1 MRQEDMELL
10 AYVDGEFLPESDS
23 KVSIFDHGLLYGDG
37 VFEGIRA
44 YSGRVFRL
52 EDHLRRLYDSAK
64 AIHMEIPHPVEE
76 MRDLILELCRRNEI
90 EDGYIRPVVTRGK
103 GDLGLDPR
111 KVKGGP
117 TVVIIARPFD
127 VLYGD
132 KYEDGLTLITSTYR
146 RVPSQSVSPNIKS
159 LNYLNQILARVE
171 ANIHEADEALLL
183 DLQGYV
189 SEASADNFFVVR
201 DEILSTPPTVSI
213 LQGVTRQTVLE
224 IAEELGYRTRERFFT
239 LFDVYAAD
247 EAFIT
252 GTAAE
257 IGPVVRVDDRVIGD
271 GKPGHITKQITAR
284 YRDLVRSTGTPIF
297 AKA

>member
-1 MRQEDMELL
+1 MRQRAMELL
-10 AYVDGEFLPESDS
+10 AYVDDEFLAESDA

-52 EDHLRRLYDSAK
+52 DDHLRRLYDSAK
-64 AIHMEIPHPVEE
+64 AIHLEVPIPVDEL
-76 MRDLILELCRRNEI
+76 RDLILELCRRNEL
-90 EDGYIRPVVTRGK
+90 EDGYIRPVVTRGR

-111 KVKGGP
+111 KVRGGP
-117 TVVIIARPFD
+117 TVFIIARPFE

-132 KYEDGLTLITSTYR
+132 KYDEGLELITSSYR
-146 RVPSQSVSPNIKS
+146 RVPPQSVSPNIKS

-201 DEILSTPPTVSI
+201 DEVLHTPPTVSI

-224 IAEELGYRTRERFFT
+224 IAEELGYEARERFFT
-239 LFDVYAAD
+239 LFDVYGAD

-271 GKPGHITKQITAR
+271 GKPGRITKQITAR
-284 YRDLVRSTGTPIF
+284 FRDLVHSTGTPIYE
-297 AKA
+297 KA

>member
-1 MRQEDMELL
+1 MELL
-10 AYVDGEFLPESDS
+10 AYVNGEFLPESDA
-23 KVSIFDHGLLYGDG
+23 KVSVFDHGLLYGDG
-37 VFEGIRA
+37 IFEGIRA
-44 YSGRVFRL
+44 YNGRVFRL
-52 EDHLRRLYDSAK
+52 DDHLRRLFDSAK
-64 AIHMEIPHPVEE
+64 AIHMEIPHSVDE

-117 TVVIIARPFD
+117 TVVIIARPFE

-132 KYEDGLTLITSTYR
+132 KYEEGLELITSTYR

-171 ANIHEADEALLL
+171 ANIHDADEALLL
-183 DLQGYV
+183 DIQGYV

-201 DEILSTPPTVSI
+201 DEVLTTPPTASI

-224 IAEELGYRTRERFFT
+224 IAEQLGYETRERFFT
-239 LFDVYAAD
+239 LYDVYGAD

-257 IGPVVRVDDRVIGD
+257 IAPVVRVDDRVVGD
-271 GKPGHITKQITAR
+271 GKPGRITKQITAR
-284 YRDLVRSTGTPIF
+284 YRDLVRSTGTPIYE
-297 AKA
+297 KA

>member
-1 MRQEDMELL
+1 MELL
-10 AYVDGEFLPESDS
+10 AYVNGEFLPESDA
-23 KVSIFDHGLLYGDG
+23 KVSVFDHGLLYGDG
-37 VFEGIRA
+37 IFEGIRA

-52 EDHLRRLYDSAK
+52 DDHLRRLYDSAK
-64 AIHMEIPHPVEE
+64 AIHLEIPHPVDE

-132 KYEDGLTLITSTYR
+132 KYEEGLTLITSTHR

-171 ANIHEADEALLL
+171 ANIHDADEALLL

-201 DEILSTPPTVSI
+201 DEILTTPPTASI

-224 IAEELGYRTRERFFT
+224 IAEELGYKARERFFT
-239 LFDVYAAD
+239 LYDVYGAD

-257 IGPVVRVDDRVIGD
+257 IAPVVRVDDRVIGD
-271 GKPGHITKQITAR
+271 GKPGRITKQMTAR
-284 YRDLVRSTGTPIF
+284 YRDLVRSTGTPIYE
-297 AKA
+297 KI

>member
-1 MRQEDMELL
+1 MRQRAMELL
-10 AYVDGEFLPESDS
+10 AYVDGEFLAESDA

-52 EDHLRRLYDSAK
+52 DDHLRRLYDSAK
-64 AIHMEIPHPVEE
+64 AIHLEVPLPVDEL
-76 MRDLILELCRRNEI
+76 RDLILELCRRNEL
-90 EDGYIRPVVTRGK
+90 EEGYIRPVVTRGR

-111 KVKGGP
+111 KVRGGP
-117 TVVIIARPFD
+117 TVVIIARPFE

-132 KYEDGLTLITSTYR
+132 KYDEGLELITSSYR

-171 ANIHEADEALLL
+171 ANIHDADEALLL
-183 DLQGYV
+183 DVQGYV
-189 SEASADNFFVVR
+189 SEASADNFFIVR
-201 DEILSTPPTVSI
+201 DEVLHTPLTVSI

-224 IAEELGYRTRERFFT
+224 IAEELGYEARERFFT
-239 LFDVYAAD
+239 LFDVYGAD

-271 GKPGHITKQITAR
+271 GKPGRITKQITAR
-284 YRDLVRSTGTPIF
+284 FRDLVRSTGTPIF
-297 AKA
+297 EKA

>member
-1 MRQEDMELL
+1 MELL
-10 AYVDGEFLPESDS
+10 AYVNGEFLPESDA
-23 KVSIFDHGLLYGDG
+23 KVSVFDHGLLYGDG
-37 VFEGIRA
+37 IFEGIRA
-44 YSGRVFRL
+44 YNGRVFRL
-52 EDHLRRLYDSAK
+52 DDHLRRLYDSAK
-64 AIHMEIPHPVEE
+64 AIHLEIPHPVDE

-117 TVVIIARPFD
+117 TVVIIARPFE

-132 KYEDGLTLITSTYR
+132 KYEEGLTLITSTYR

-171 ANIHEADEALLL
+171 ANIHDADEALLL

-201 DEILSTPPTVSI
+201 DEVLTTPPTASI

-224 IAEELGYRTRERFFT
+224 IADELGYEARERFFT
-239 LFDVYAAD
+239 LYDVYGAD

-257 IGPVVRVDDRVIGD
+257 IAPVVRVDDRVIGD
-271 GKPGHITKQITAR
+271 GKPGRITKQITAR
-284 YRDLVRSTGTPIF
+284 YRDLVRSTGTPIYE
-297 AKA
+297 KA

>member
-1 MRQEDMELL
+1 MELL
-10 AYVDGEFLPESDS
+10 AYVNGEFLPESDA
-23 KVSIFDHGLLYGDG
+23 KVSVFDHGLLYGDG

-44 YSGRVFRL
+44 YNRRVFRL
-52 EDHLRRLYDSAK
+52 DDHLRRLYDSAK
-64 AIHMEIPHPVEE
+64 AIHLEIPIPMDE

-111 KVKGGP
+111 KVEGGP
-117 TVVIIARPFD
+117 TVVLIARPFD
-127 VLYGD
+127 VLFGNKYG
-132 KYEDGLTLITSTYR
+132 EGLELITSMYR

-171 ANIHEADEALLL
+171 ANIHDADEALLL

-201 DEILSTPPTVSI
+201 DEVLSTPPTVSV

-224 IAEELGYRTRERFFT
+224 IAKELGYETRERFFT
-239 LFDVYAAD
+239 LFDVYGAD

-271 GKPGHITKQITAR
+271 GKPGRITKQIVAR
-284 YRDLVRSTGTPIF
+284 YRDLVRSTGTPIYE
-297 AKA
+297 KA

>member
-1 MRQEDMELL
+1 MELL
-10 AYVDGEFLPESDS
+10 AYVNGEFLPESDA
-23 KVSIFDHGLLYGDG
+23 KVSVFDHGLLYGDG
-37 VFEGIRA
+37 IFEGIRA
-44 YSGRVFRL
+44 YNRRVFRL
-52 EDHLRRLYDSAK
+52 DDHLRRLYDSAK
-64 AIHMEIPHPVEE
+64 AIHLEVPLPTEE

-117 TVVIIARPFD
+117 TVVIIARPFE

-132 KYEDGLTLITSTYR
+132 KYEEGLELITSTYR

-171 ANIHEADEALLL
+171 ANIHGADEALLL
-183 DLQGYV
+183 DIQGYV

-201 DEILSTPPTVSI
+201 DEILTTPPTASI

-224 IAEELGYRTRERFFT
+224 IAEELGYETRERFFT
-239 LFDVYAAD
+239 LYDVYGAD

-257 IGPVVRVDDRVIGD
+257 IAPVVRVDDRVIGD
-271 GKPGHITKQITAR
+271 GKPGRITKQITAR
-284 YRDLVRSTGTPIF
+284 YRDLVRSTGTPIYE
-297 AKA
+297 KA